1 MLRPENSTEILI
13 NLTMLANRVKGMS
26 RYTQEILRRCEEV
39 EDFQKLP
46 ITYLFA
52 RGNYP
57 QWNRVNGRKCQ
68 YVPNLFSV
76 DRGKLLGLA
85 RYFIPPILGRR
96 PRFIF
101 NPFYQSCVFLRNQII
116 TIHDLIPLRFP
127 RHNPVQ
133 FMAFKW
139 IMPVLLKQAV
149 QVVAVSQA
157 TKKSIVDFYGIDE
170 GKITVIP
177 NAVDRKAFPAAQGTR
192 RGDYLLVVGAHLP
205 HKNIHELL
213 RHHDLWRGRYR
224 LEIIAY
230 ESSYQRQLK
239 ELCRA
244 LGITSE
250 VRFLS
255 GIDDRTLL
263 EKYQQARALV
273 FPSLD
278 EGFGIPLLEA
288 MSTGTPVLA
297 SDLPVHREVCGD
309 AAIYLTPGRRETW
322 ERAFAILAE
331 DSLVQEYVS
340 RGLTQPDKFSWTDSA
355 VGLTALLKKVYHQI
369 SLA

>member
-1 MLRPENSTEILI
+1 MLRLKTSAEILI
-13 NLTMLANRVKGMS
+13 NLTMLANRVKGGS
-26 RYTQEILRRCEEV
+26 RYAQEILSRCEALT
-39 EDFQKLP
+39 DFQQLP

-57 QWNRVNGRKCQ
+57 QWNRVEGRKCQ

-76 DRGKLLGLA
+76 DRGKLFSLG
-85 RYFIPPILGRR
+85 RYFISPIIAQR
-96 PRFIF
+96 PSCIF

-116 TIHDLIPLRFP
+116 TIYDLIPLKFP
-127 RHNPVQ
+127 RQNPIQ
-133 FMAFKW
+133 FMAFKF
-139 IMPVLLKQAV
+139 ILPVLIKRAIH
-149 QVVAVSQA
+149 VVTISQA
-157 TKKSIVDFYGIDE
+157 TKKSIIDYYGTE
-170 GKITVIP
+170 EAKISVIYP
-177 NAVDRKAFPAAQGTR
+177 AVDRTAFPAASGTR
-192 RGDYLLVVGAHLP
+192 RGDYLLVVGAYLP
-205 HKNIHELL
+205 HKNIHEFL

-230 ESSYQRQLK
+230 ESSYRRQLEK
-239 ELCRA
+239 LCRA

-250 VRFLS
+250 VRFIS
-255 GIDDRTLL
+255 GIDDQTLL

-288 MSTGTPVLA
+288 MSTGTPVIA

-322 ERAFAILAE
+322 ERAFKILAD
-331 DSLVQEYVS
+331 DSQVQEYVA
-340 RGLTQPDKFSWTDSA
+340 RGLSRAEKFSWADSA
-355 VGLTALLKKVYHQI
+355 VGLTALLKKVYHQVT
-369 SLA
+369 LA